1 MVWGPRITLSDATER
16 CLLGG
21 LGHLGGVSGGAPLI
35 GLPGDVWGICKSA
48 LFEMS
53 LTLSMRRL
61 RDASSEI
68 HPCPLE
74 SRSATRVPSLLY

>member
-16 CLLGG
+16 RLLEG
-21 LGHLGGVSGGAPLI
+21 LEHLRGVSGGAPLI
-35 GLPGDVWGICKSA
+35 GLPGDVPGIWKSA
-48 LFEMS
+48 PFEMS
-53 LTLSMRRL
+53 LRLSMRRL
-61 RDASSEI
+61 RDASEI